1 MRRPQTLFAKT
12 SLTLTIA
19 FLIFLVFSSLVVAYY
34 ILIPVS
40 KRAANDFASL
50 IVISAQTW
58 VELPPSTRPDF
69 EQELFDKHEL
79 TITPVLKPLET
90 HRSPLPYIK
99 FLEEALLRLTGKP
112 IYVQTQ
118 QGGDSTF
125 FCINIPIANSFI
137 RVSFSLERI
146 GAKPPIASLYIIL
159 GGTLLIILTT
169 LLLVRRITIPITKL
183 SDATSLVGRGE
194 TPLLLA
200 ETGPRELVVL
210 TQHFNLMAKEIAAL
224 LTNRTTLFAGISHDL
239 RSPITRMQLA
249 VEMLNEQ
256 QDPELIARL
265 RHDLEEMTQLISDTL
280 ALARGLAPH
289 NIEEVDLHEFIVEL
303 ISNFQSKNIQ
313 ARFPSKNKCMCHV
326 DSHALQRVL
335 TNLID
340 NALRYSDY
348 QLVEI
353 QCSHTASEITL
364 QILDRG
370 KGIPAEQREAVFR
383 PFYRLEQSRNRATG
397 GSGLGLTIVQQLCE
411 ASGWTLQ
418 LHPRPGGGTAANL
431 IIPLHS

>member
-1 MRRPQTLFAKT
+1 MHRPQTLFAKT

-79 TITPVLKPLET
+79 TITPVLKPLEI

-118 QGGDSTF
+118 QDGDGTC

-137 RVSFSLERI
+137 RVSFSRERI

-194 TPLLLA
+194 TP
-200 ETGPRELVVL
+200 
-210 TQHFNLMAKEIAAL
+210 
-224 LTNRTTLFAGISHDL
+224 
-239 RSPITRMQLA
+239 
-249 VEMLNEQ
+249 
-256 QDPELIARL
+256 
-265 RHDLEEMTQLISDTL
+265 
-280 ALARGLAPH
+280 
-289 NIEEVDLHEFIVEL
+289 
-303 ISNFQSKNIQ
+303 
-313 ARFPSKNKCMCHV
+313 
-326 DSHALQRVL
+326 
-335 TNLID
+335 
-340 NALRYSDY
+340 
-348 QLVEI
+348 
-353 QCSHTASEITL
+353 
-364 QILDRG
+364 
-370 KGIPAEQREAVFR
+370 
-383 PFYRLEQSRNRATG
+383 PFTSRNRAARISCT
-397 GSGLGLTIVQQLCE
+397 
-411 ASGWTLQ
+411 
-418 LHPRPGGGTAANL
+418 HPAL
-431 IIPLHS
+431 